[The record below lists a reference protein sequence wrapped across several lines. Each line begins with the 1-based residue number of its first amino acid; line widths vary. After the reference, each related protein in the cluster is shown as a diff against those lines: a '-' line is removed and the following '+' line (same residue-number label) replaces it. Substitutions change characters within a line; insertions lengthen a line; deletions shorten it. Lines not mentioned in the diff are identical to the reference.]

1 MKWGIFTLFEPFH
14 RHFFLLKTE
23 IANIYMDIKKDIPK
37 ILAFFA
43 LTKINI

>member
-1 MKWGIFTLFEPFH
+1 MKWGIFALFIRFH
-14 RHFFLLKTE
+14 RQLFLLKTE